1 MPEDDDA
8 RAVMMAAMRSVFGKD
23 MQLEMTPSGVR
34 MNGNLFAGS
43 GVYQRAPFPF
53 LSFSSFEPENAAAP
67 AKMVALRGEAEG
79 LVKKGEADGALA
91 KYRAAMAELVG
102 HDFAHEILPW
112 TAQRTAHGY
121 RAERIVRLN
130 DMDRF
135 ELMGLCLG
143 AGDCMLKKGD
153 RVMVSGSFM
162 RRVYCVH
169 SITRF
174 AGARLVLGCVDVQCA
189 RRM

>member
-1 MPEDDDA
+1 MSEDDDP
-8 RAVMMAAMRSVFGKD
+8 RAAMMAAMRSVFGKD

-43 GVYQRAPFPF
+43 GVFQPFPF
-53 LSFSSFEPENAAAP
+53 PSLSSFEPKNAAAP
-67 AKMVALRGEAEG
+67 AKMVALRGEAER
-79 LVKKGEADGALA
+79 LLKKGEADGALA

-102 HDFAHEILPW
+102 HDFAHEVLPW

-121 RAERIVRLN
+121 RAEKIVRLN

-153 RVMVSGSFM
+153 RVMVSGSLM

-174 AGARLVLGCVDVQCA
+174 AGTRLVLGCADVQCA